1 MKRLRM
7 WVVVVL
13 FLRTLGGTALAQQ
26 VRAAATPAVQATLKD
41 QLEKALRARRPQEFG
56 AIAEVLEGVEQ
67 GTLPLD
73 IVQTSFNWSR
83 KKRANRVQY
92 FILAVNAQAR
102 RRGIDF
108 HVRLR

>member
-1 MKRLRM
+1 MKRLGVC
-7 WVVVVL
+7 VVVVL
-13 FLRTLGGTALAQQ
+13 LLRTPGGVALAQQ
-26 VRAAATPAVQATLKD
+26 AEPGATPAVQTTLKD
-41 QLEKALRARRPQEFG
+41 QLEKALKARRPQEFR
-56 AIAEVLEGVEQ
+56 AIAKVLAGVEE

>member
-1 MKRLRM
+1 MKRLSA
-7 WVVVVL
+7 WL
-13 FLRTLGGTALAQQ
+13 LGTCILHSFDDAALARQ
-26 VRAAATPAVQATLKD
+26 RPETASSAVQVTLKD
-41 QLEKALRARRPQEFG
+41 QLEKALRARRPQEFA
-56 AIAEVLEGVEQ
+56 AIAMVLESVEQ

-102 RRGIDF
+102 RRGINF
-108 HVRLR
+108 RVPLR